1 MSYHLSSS
9 GFEQPEL
16 PVLLKRLAAYFGGQG
31 IPFYVVGAMARDIVL
46 GMIHGRKPNRKTND
60 LDIAI
65 MVQDWY
71 AYEKISTDLG
81 ADSDFTKCTNQ
92 KQRWYFKDSVT
103 LDIVPFGEIAKAD
116 RHIYWPP
123 DETPAMSVSG
133 FPAMAINAL
142 EIILDKEASIGVA
155 SLPGFFLLKL
165 SAWKDRRYDRDAQD
179 IASILDEYLEINYD
193 RAARDHPDIFEQQ
206 EFTVLAAGAHLMGR
220 DICQLLVEDV
230 PLREETR
237 RILGDELARREES
250 MLIRQILEVHRL
262 KRYAE
267 VRAALALLE
276 SELRK

>member
-9 GFEQPEL
+9 AFEQPEL
-16 PVLLKRLAAYFGGQG
+16 PALLKRLAAYFGGQG
-31 IPFYVVGAMARDIVL
+31 IPFYVVGAMARDMVL
-46 GMIHGRKPNRKTND
+46 GMIHGRKPSRKTND

-65 MVQDWY
+65 MVQDWT
-71 AYEKISTDLG
+71 AYEKISADLG
-81 ADSDFTKCTNQ
+81 ADPDFTKCLNQ
-92 KQRWYFKDSVT
+92 KQRWYFKGAIT

-142 EIILDKEASIGVA
+142 EIILDKEASVGVA

-179 IASILDEYLEINYD
+179 IAVILDEYWEINLD
-193 RAARDHPDIFEQQ
+193 RAARDHPDIFEQE
-206 EFTVLAAGAHLMGR
+206 EFTELAAGAYLMGR
-220 DICQLLVEDV
+220 DICQLLAEDL
-230 PLREETR
+230 PLREEIR
-237 RILGDELARREES
+237 RILADELDRREDS
-250 MLIRQILEVHRL
+250 MLIRQILEIHRS

-267 VRAALALLE
+267 FRAALELLE
-276 SELRK
+276 SALRE

>member
-9 GFEQPEL
+9 AFENPEL
-16 PVLLKRLAAYFGGQG
+16 PVLLKRLAAYFGGQS
-31 IPFYVVGAMARDIVL
+31 IPFYVVGAMARDMVL
-46 GMIHGRKPNRKTND
+46 GMIHGRKPSRKTND

-65 MVQDWY
+65 MVQDWNV
-71 AYEKISTDLG
+71 YEKISGDLG
-81 ADSDFTKCTNQ
+81 ADPDFKKCTKQ
-92 KQRWYFKDSVT
+92 KQRWYFKHVVT

-116 RHIYWPP
+116 QHIYWPP

-133 FPAMAINAL
+133 FPAMALSAL

-179 IASILDEYLEINYD
+179 LAVIMDEYLEINLD
-193 RAARDHPDIFEQQ
+193 RAARDHPDIFEQ
-206 EFTVLAAGAHLMGR
+206 EDFTELAAGAHLMGK
-220 DICQLLVEDV
+220 DICRLLAEDLQ
-230 PLREETR
+230 LREETR
-237 RILGDELARREES
+237 SILTDELAKNEES
-250 MLIRQILEVHRL
+250 MLIRQILEFHRL

-276 SELRK
+276 SALRK

>member
-9 GFEQPEL
+9 AFEQPEL
-16 PVLLKRLAAYFGGQG
+16 PALLKRLAVYFGGQG

-46 GMIHGRKPNRKTND
+46 GMIHGRKPSRKTND

-65 MVQDWY
+65 MVQDWN
-71 AYEKISTDLG
+71 AYNKISADLD
-81 ADSDFTKCTNQ
+81 ADPEFSKCLKQ
-92 KQRWYFKDSVT
+92 KQRWYFKGTIT
-103 LDIVPFGEIAKAD
+103 LDVVPFGELAKAD

-133 FPAMAINAL
+133 FPVMAINAL
-142 EIILDKEASIGVA
+142 EIILDEEASIGVA

-179 IASILDEYLEINYD
+179 LAVIMDEYLEINLD
-193 RAARDHPDIFEQQ
+193 RAARDHPDIFEH
-206 EFTVLAAGAHLMGR
+206 EDFTELAAGAHLMGK
-220 DICQLLVEDV
+220 DICRLLAEDL

-237 RILGDELARREES
+237 SILTDELAKNEES
-250 MLIRQILEVHRL
+250 LLIRQILEFHRF

-267 VRAALALLE
+267 VRGALALLKD
-276 SELRK
+276 ELTR

>member
-9 GFEQPEL
+9 AFENPEL

-46 GMIHGRKPNRKTND
+46 GMIHGRKPSRKTND

-65 MVQDWY
+65 MVQDWN
-71 AYEKISTDLG
+71 AYEKISADLS
-81 ADSDFTKCTNQ
+81 ADSDFTKCTKQ
-92 KQRWYFKDSVT
+92 KQRWHFKGAVT
-103 LDIVPFGEIAKAD
+103 VDIVPFGEVAKAD

-133 FPAMAINAL
+133 FPAMAVNAL

-155 SLPGFFLLKL
+155 SLSGFFLLKL

-179 IASILDEYLEINYD
+179 IATILDEYLEINLD
-193 RAARDHPDIFEQQ
+193 RAAQDHPDIFEQQ
-206 EFTVLAAGAHLMGR
+206 GFTVFGAGAYLMGK
-220 DICQLLVEDV
+220 DLCQLLAGDL
-230 PLREETR
+230 PLRDETH
-237 RILGDELARREES
+237 RILANELAGAEDS
-250 MLIRQILEVHRL
+250 MLIRRILESHRL

-267 VRAALALLE
+267 VRAALTLLE
-276 SELRK
+276 SALRN